1 MEKIVNRMDYD
12 YDADRNNPTSKNFKG
27 HAPNLSS
34 ASMLVD
40 YTASVFTGNKKDV
53 SASKELELAKK
64 TDPNVANVHKKLL
77 GNCPELVAVQKFVGN
92 VRNTHYS
99 MTLPWSDMGM
109 RLLPT
114 STFFKYKKQMTE
126 LEQEFHKLV
135 EKFFDIYEDAVV
147 NAQTILGD
155 LYNPDNYP
163 PLDVLRHKFGWRL
176 NFVPLPTSG
185 DFRVEMEQEQAKSL
199 AEEYDKHYSAMFGK
213 AVDSLMND
221 PSKGLVSY
229 LARLSDRLDY
239 QDKEDK
245 KTFRDTV
252 VSNITDMLEDLLVPL
267 ADKDERL
274 LTLTRQLM
282 DTFEGISPDAL
293 REDGVLRQNTKKSV
307 DDAINSIKSLGW

>member
-1 MEKIVNRMDYD
+1 
-12 YDADRNNPTSKNFKG
+12 
-27 HAPNLSS
+27 
-34 ASMLVD
+34 
-40 YTASVFTGNKKDV
+40 
-53 SASKELELAKK
+53 
-64 TDPNVANVHKKLL
+64 
-77 GNCPELVAVQKFVGN
+77 
-92 VRNTHYS
+92 

-114 STFFKYKKQMTE
+114 STFFKYKQRMTE
-126 LEQEFHKLV
+126 AEQEFERLV
-135 EKFFDIYEDAVV
+135 NNFFNIYEDAVV
-147 NAQTILGD
+147 NAQTLLGD

-185 DFRVEMEQEQAKSL
+185 DFRVEMEQEQAKAL
-199 AEEYDKHYSAMFGK
+199 AEEYDKHYCAMFSK
-213 AVDSLMND
+213 AIDNLMNE

-239 QDKEDK
+239 KDHEDK

-293 REDGVLRQNTKKSV
+293 REDGVLRQNTKQSV

>member
-114 STFFKYKKQMTE
+114 STFFKYKKQMTK

-185 DFRVEMEQEQAKSL
+185 DFRVEMEQEQAKAL

>member
-1 MEKIVNRMDYD
+1 MEQEIK
-12 YDADRNNPTSKNFKG
+12 
-27 HAPNLSS
+27 APNLSS

-40 YTASVFTGNKKDV
+40 FSASVYTARKKDV
-53 SASKELELAKK
+53 SASEELETIKK
-64 TDPNVANVHKKLL
+64 ADPNVANVHKKLL
-77 GNCPELVAVQKFVGN
+77 GNCPELVAIQKFVGN
-92 VRNTHYS
+92 TRNAHSS

-114 STFFKYKKQMTE
+114 STFFKYKQHMTKA
-126 LEQEFHKLV
+126 EQEFHTLV

-147 NAQTILGD
+147 NAQTLLGD
-155 LYNPDNYP
+155 LYNPANYP

-213 AVDSLMND
+213 AVDSMIGDLM
-221 PSKGLVSY
+221 KY

-239 QDKEDK
+239 KTKEDK
-245 KTFRDTV
+245 KVFHDTV
-252 VSNITDMLEDLLVPL
+252 TSNITDMLENLLVPL
-267 ADKDERL
+267 ADKDKRL
-274 LTLTRQLM
+274 HTLTRQLI

-293 REDGVLRQNTKKSV
+293 REDGALRQNTKQSV
-307 DDAINSIKSLGW
+307 DDVISSIKSLGW